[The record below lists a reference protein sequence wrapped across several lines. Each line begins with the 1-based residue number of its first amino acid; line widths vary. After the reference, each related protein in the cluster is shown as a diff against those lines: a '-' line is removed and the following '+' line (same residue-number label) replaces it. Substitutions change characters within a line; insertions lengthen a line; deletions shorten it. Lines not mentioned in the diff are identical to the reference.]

1 MSKDGLGPVY
11 YLIGETCQFSNMD
24 SVAAI
29 GAPSNNLSQKQHL
42 PVTFL
47 YRNTIVRNPFP

>member
-47 YRNTIVRNPFP
+47 YRNAIVRNPFP